1 MPARHASGPPGFDA
15 LRAERVHVR
24 LPLPLGAPYDYLD
37 HSEGGLQP
45 GDFVS
50 VPLGRRVLAGV
61 VWGLGPADPDAAVAE
76 SRLKA
81 VIARLP
87 VPAMPEVTRRFIDWI
102 ADYACAE
109 PGAVLRMAMS
119 VPQALEA
126 PPPRVGYALAGPPP
140 ERMTPAR
147 HRVIAVL
154 ADGPARTAAD
164 LAREAGVSNSVVGG
178 LVVAGT
184 LGEVRL
190 PPDDH
195 VPRPDRA
202 HRGLTLT
209 PDQRGVADRLIEK
222 VSAGGY
228 SVTLLDGVTGAGKTE
243 VYLEAVAAALAA
255 GRQVL
260 VMLPEIALT
269 APWLERFTRRFGVPP
284 MAWHSELRGSER
296 RRHWRAVAEGRAQVV
311 VGARS
316 ALFLPFA
323 KLGLIVVDE
332 EHDPAYKQDDGVAYQ
347 ARDMAVAR
355 AAMGAFP
362 AVLVSATPSLE
373 SLVNVEWGRYE
384 AVHLPRRIGVAVMPE
399 IAAIDMRKAAP
410 ARGDWLSPVLL
421 EAMTETLE
429 QGQQS
434 LLFLNRRG
442 YAPLI
447 LCRTCGHRLGCP
459 HCTAWLVEHRFKNR
473 LICHH
478 CGFNLPLPEV
488 CPECENEHTLAS
500 CGPGVERILEEVTRY
515 FPEARSLVVASDTV
529 HGPTAAE
536 SLFQAIGRG
545 EYDII
550 VGTQIMA
557 KGHHFPNLTLVGV
570 VDADLGLN
578 GGDLRA
584 AERTFQLMNQVSGRA
599 GRAEHPG
606 RALLQTYVPEHP
618 VMQALVSGDRERFL
632 EAEKDARRVE
642 SLPPFGRLVAVI
654 VSGPDQEEAAAIA
667 QRLARAAPKAP
678 DVEVYGP
685 APAPLAL
692 LRGRFRFRL
701 LLKTARRINAS
712 AIARDWVAKV
722 EVPRHVRVAIDVDP
736 YSFM

>member
-1 MPARHASGPPGFDA
+1 MPVRHASNPPESVNA
-15 LRAERVHVR
+15 CTRRVHVL

-37 HSEGGLQP
+37 LSEHGLQP

-50 VPLGRRVLAGV
+50 VPLGRRVVAGV
-61 VWGLGPADPDAAVAE
+61 VWGLGPADPATAIEEA
-76 SRLKA
+76 RLKP
-81 VIARLP
+81 VIDRLP
-87 VPAMPEVTRRFIDWI
+87 VPAMPEVTRRFIAWL

-119 VPQALEA
+119 VPAALE
-126 PPPRVGYALAGPPP
+126 PPQPRIGFALAGPPP
-140 ERMTPAR
+140 ERMTAAR
-147 HRVIAVL
+147 HRVIAAL

-164 LAREAGVSNSVVGG
+164 LARFAGVSASVVSG
-178 LVVAGT
+178 LVSSGT
-184 LGEVRL
+184 LGEVPL
-190 PPDDH
+190 PPDDGVA
-195 VPRPDRA
+195 VPDPR
-202 HRGLTLT
+202 HGGVTLT
-209 PDQRGVADRLIEK
+209 PEQSAVADRL
-222 VSAGGY
+222 VANVRAGGY
-228 SVTLLDGVTGAGKTE
+228 STTLLDGVTGAGKTE
-243 VYLEAVAAALAA
+243 VYLEAVAAALEA

-284 MAWHSELRGSER
+284 VAWHSDLKSSER
-296 RRHWRAVAEGRAQVV
+296 RRHWRAVAEGKAKVV

-316 ALFLPFA
+316 ALFLPYA
-323 KLGLIVVDE
+323 DLGLIVVDE
-332 EHDPAYKQDDGVAYQ
+332 EHDPAFKQDDGVAYQ

-355 AAMGAFP
+355 AAMGKLP
-362 AVLVSATPSLE
+362 AILVSATPSLE
-373 SLVNVEWGRYE
+373 SLVNVEWGRYG
-384 AVHLPRRIGVAVMPE
+384 ALHLPNRIGAAVLPE
-399 IAAIDMRKAAP
+399 LAAIDMRKDAP

-421 EAMTETLE
+421 EAMAETLAAGR
-429 QGQQS
+429 QT

-459 HCTAWLVEHRFKNR
+459 HCTAWLVEHRFKGR

-478 CGFNLPLPEV
+478 CGFNLPLPDT
-488 CPECENEHTLAS
+488 CPECESEHSLAS
-500 CGPGVERILEEVTRY
+500 CGPGVERILEEVTRH
-515 FPEARSLVVASDTV
+515 FPQARALVVASDTV

-536 SLFQAIGRG
+536 ALFHAIAEG
-545 EYDII
+545 EFDII

-557 KGHHFPNLTLVGV
+557 KGHHFPKLTLVGV

-584 AERTFQLMNQVSGRA
+584 AERTYQLMNQVSGRA
-599 GRAEHPG
+599 GRAAEPG
-606 RALLQTYVPEHP
+606 RAFLQTYVPEHP
-618 VMQALVSGDRERFL
+618 VMQALISGDRDRFL
-632 EAEKDARRVE
+632 EAEKEARRAE

-654 VSGPDQEEAAAIA
+654 VSGPEQDEAAAVA
-667 QRLARAAPKAP
+667 QRLARAAPSET
-678 DVEVYGP
+678 DIVVYGP
-685 APAPLAL
+685 APAPLSL

-712 AIARDWVAKV
+712 DVARDWVAKV
-722 EVPRHVRVAIDVDP
+722 EAPRQVRIAIDVDP

>member
-1 MPARHASGPPGFDA
+1 MPVSHASDPPESHA
-15 LRAERVHVR
+15 ARTQRVHVL

-37 HSEGGLQP
+37 LTEEGLQI

-61 VWGLGPADPDAAVAE
+61 VWGLGPADPNAAVEEAK
-76 SRLKA
+76 LKP
-81 VIARLP
+81 VLARLA
-87 VPAMPEVTRRFIDWI
+87 VPAMPEVTRRFIAWI
-102 ADYACAE
+102 AEYACAE

-119 VPQALEA
+119 VPAALE
-126 PPPRVGYALAGPPP
+126 PPQPRVGYALAGPPP
-140 ERMTPAR
+140 DRMTPAR
-147 HRVIAVL
+147 HRVIAAL
-154 ADGPARTAAD
+154 ADGPSRTAAD
-164 LAREAGVSNSVVGG
+164 LARFAGVSNSVVTG
-178 LVVAGT
+178 LIGSGT
-184 LGEVRL
+184 LGEVKL
-190 PPDDH
+190 PPVEN
-195 VPRPDRA
+195 VPEPDWR
-202 HRGLTLT
+202 HGGVTLT
-209 PDQRGVADRLIEK
+209 AEQQAVADAL
-222 VSAGGY
+222 VGQVAGGGY
-228 SVTLLDGVTGAGKTE
+228 GVTLLDGVTGAGKTE
-243 VYLEAVAAALAA
+243 VYLEAVAAALEA
-255 GRQVL
+255 GRQVV

-284 MAWHSELRGSER
+284 VAWHSDLRSSER
-296 RRHWRAVAEGRAQVV
+296 RRHWRAVAEGRAKVV

-316 ALFLPFA
+316 ALFLPYA
-323 KLGLIVVDE
+323 DLGLIVVDE
-332 EHDPAYKQDDGVAYQ
+332 EHDPAFKQDDGVAYQ

-355 AAMGAFP
+355 AAMGKFP

-373 SLVNVEWGRYE
+373 SLVNVEWGRYQ
-384 AVHLPRRIGVAVMPE
+384 AQHLPNRIGAAVLPE
-399 IAAIDMRKAAP
+399 ITAIDMRKDAP

-429 QGQQS
+429 ARQQT

-459 HCTAWLVEHRFKNR
+459 NCTAWLVEHRFRGR

-478 CGFNLPLPEV
+478 CGYSLPLPEV
-488 CPECENEHTLAS
+488 CPECGDEHSLAS
-500 CGPGVERILEEVTRY
+500 CGPGVERILEEVARH
-515 FPEARSLVVASDTV
+515 FPHARALVVASDTV

-536 SLFQAIGRG
+536 ALFRAIAEG

-584 AERTFQLMNQVSGRA
+584 AERTYQLMNQVSGRA
-599 GRAEHPG
+599 GRAAEPG
-606 RALLQTYVPEHP
+606 RAFLQTYVPEHP
-618 VMQALVSGDRERFL
+618 VMQALISGERERFL
-632 EAEKDARRVE
+632 EAEKDARRAEVM
-642 SLPPFGRLVAVI
+642 PPFGRLVALI
-654 VSGPDQEEAAAIA
+654 VSGPDQEEAAAVA
-667 QRLARAAPKAP
+667 QRLARAAPSETDIA
-678 DVEVYGP
+678 VYGP

-712 AIARDWVAKV
+712 AVARDWVAKV
-722 EVPRHVRVAIDVDP
+722 EAPRNVRVAIDVDP